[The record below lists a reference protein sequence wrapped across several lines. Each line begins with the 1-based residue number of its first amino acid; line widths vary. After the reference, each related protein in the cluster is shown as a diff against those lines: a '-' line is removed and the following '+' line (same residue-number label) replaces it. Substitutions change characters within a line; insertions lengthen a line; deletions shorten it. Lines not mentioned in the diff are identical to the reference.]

1 MLKTLLNNSFLRN
14 VSTLASGTIIS
25 QIVVVLSSTF
35 LSRLFS
41 VTDFGELSV
50 FTSFTV
56 FFAVLSTGRYEQ
68 AIVLPKSNDDAYK
81 IIKLIFCIA
90 TVICSVYFI
99 TVIYFK
105 LLYGGQINL
114 TFLKS
119 RTAYYSPFYIFSLAI
134 LSALGYFFLRDNKY
148 KTITIANSLQVIS
161 TTIFSIVFGLL
172 NIREGMIISMI
183 IGSNTAVV
191 YYLLQ
196 NKALLKNIFSSVG
209 ITDIAK
215 RFVSF
220 PKYMTF
226 SDLSLTAS
234 QQFIPVLFSILYS
247 STVVGFF
254 AMANRMIRLPNIL
267 ITSAVGNVF
276 RNEAMLQI
284 REEGNCVKLFNST
297 FKKLLIISIPSFLF
311 IFLVSPIAFRIFF
324 GENWVE
330 AGNYARVLCIML
342 FSEFITSPLNVLF
355 TIREQQKKFMF
366 LQILNMIIGS
376 ILIYAGHYYF
386 DSPLYSL
393 LLFSCSG
400 LLFNMIFLYFSYKLA
415 KDV

>member
-1 MLKTLLNNSFLRN
+1 M
-14 VSTLASGTIIS
+14 ASGTIIS
-25 QIVVVLSSTF
+25 QIVVVLSSTV

-41 VTDFGELSV
+41 VADFGELSV

-68 AIVLPKSNDDAYK
+68 AIVLSKGINDAYK
-81 IIKLIFCIA
+81 IVKLIFWIA
-90 TVICSVYFI
+90 TAICSVYFI
-99 TVIYFK
+99 TVVYFK
-105 LLYGGQINL
+105 LFYGGEINL

-134 LSALGYFFLRDNKY
+134 LSSLGYFFLRENKY
-148 KTITIANSLQVIS
+148 KIITVANSLQVIS
-161 TTIFSIVFGLL
+161 TTVFSIFFGFLKVHD
-172 NIREGMIISMI
+172 GMIISMI
-183 IGSNTAVV
+183 IGACTAVV
-191 YYLLQ
+191 YYLSRG
-196 NKALLKNIFSSVG
+196 KALVKNVFASENVKEIG
-209 ITDIAK
+209 LRYI
-215 RFVSF
+215 SF

-226 SDLSLTAS
+226 SDMSLTAS

-247 STVVGFF
+247 STIVGFF
-254 AMANRMIRLPNIL
+254 SMANRMIRLPNIL

-276 RNEAMLQI
+276 RNEAMQQI
-284 REEGNCVKLFNST
+284 REEGNCAKLYNST
-297 FKKLLIISIPSFLF
+297 FKKLLIISLPAFLF
-311 IFLVSPIAFRIFF
+311 IFLISPVAFRVFF

-342 FSEFITSPLNVLF
+342 FSEFISSPLNVIF
-355 TIREQQKKFMF
+355 TIREQQKKFMY

-376 ILIYAGHYYF
+376 ILIYAGKYYF
-386 DSPLYSL
+386 ESPLYSL

-400 LLFNMIFLYFSYKLA
+400 LLFNMIFLYSSYKLA